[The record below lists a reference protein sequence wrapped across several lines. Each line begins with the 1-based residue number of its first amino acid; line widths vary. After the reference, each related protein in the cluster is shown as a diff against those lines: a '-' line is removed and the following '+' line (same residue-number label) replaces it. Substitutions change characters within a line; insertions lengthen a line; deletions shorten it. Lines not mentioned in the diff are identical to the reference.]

1 MIRYK
6 NAHMNQ
12 LVRIIP
18 GKYPRVDNSEN
29 ISITERC
36 TAVLV
41 ETVGGKDGVGCWH
54 ALQKHFS
61 ALDACMHC
69 RKVVCSSLALYV
81 LFGVGKCYMV
91 LNFLA
96 LYVSFRRCMFL
107 LALCFKCALHIY
119 IYSDRAA
126 CRKHSF

>member
-54 ALQKHFS
+54 ALVGDKLILIWADQFQNIID
-61 ALDACMHC
+61 DA
-69 RKVVCSSLALYV
+69 V
-81 LFGVGKCYMV
+81 
-91 LNFLA
+91 
-96 LYVSFRRCMFL
+96 
-107 LALCFKCALHIY
+107 
-119 IYSDRAA
+119 
-126 CRKHSF
+126 